1 MAERRGGHRHRRA
14 AVNSP
19 ADEVE
24 WAGGATESDG
34 ALLGL
39 VLALKCFQRMGCF
52 PRQDEVPGV
61 VVDHVRRCLD
71 LGADVGVGYGS
82 DRTQRHHR
90 GLIRKR
96 VGVVCDPAR
105 AREVVAE
112 AIREAAVVKNN
123 PPDLINV
130 ALEMLVAESLELLG
144 FTVLDKL
151 ASAIRGEVNREIISE
166 IFGRISAGERVGLM
180 AVVQVG
186 GQGSESLFTR
196 MKKPAKRPS
205 WSRF

>member
-1 MAERRGGHRHRRA
+1 MTSIERTAYPRFPRLLSARELH
-14 AVNSP
+14 VFYTP
-19 ADEVE
+19 TADEVE

-39 VLALKCFQRMGCF
+39 VLALKCFQRMGRF

-90 GLIRKR
+90 GLIRQR

-105 AREVVAE
+105 AREVAAE

-130 ALEMLVAESLELLG
+130 ALEMLVAESGVE
-144 FTVLDKL
+144 
-151 ASAIRGEVNREIISE
+151 
-166 IFGRISAGERVGLM
+166 
-180 AVVQVG
+180 
-186 GQGSESLFTR
+186 
-196 MKKPAKRPS
+196 
-205 WSRF
+205 